1 MIAMAGLVA
10 ACTGGNA
17 VSDAGGVVPSGA
29 TAGPRVTAGRGTQV
43 TLTRVSGLTYAGVP
57 ATVKINGQ
65 QVASLFSG
73 ASSTV
78 PLAPGTNKITV
89 EAFSY
94 PGNWEIDLNARP
106 GKTYTIQIEPRD
118 GSVGVN
124 LLGVAG
130 LAVAAA
136 QASNGKNT
144 GAFQMRVVN

>member
-10 ACTGGNA
+10 ACAGGNA

-43 TLTRVSGLTYAGVP
+43 TLTRASSLVYVGVP
-57 ATVKINGQ
+57 ATVKINGE
-65 QVASLFSG
+65 QVANLYAG

-78 PLAPGTNKITV
+78 PVAPGPNKITV

-94 PGNWEIDLNARP
+94 PGNWEIDLSVRP
-106 GKTYTIQIEPRD
+106 GKTYAIQIEPRD
-118 GSVGVN
+118 GSIGVN
-124 LLGVAG
+124 LLGVAA